1 MPCNIT
7 PKCRKVY
14 KSLCPKVRPT
24 RIEFVLCKDLSFEI
38 VSNHVTPRV
47 EHSCEC
53 RVLNSSWTQLLV
65 QVGTDYLEHFQLS
78 IVSLLATMSLSK
90 SPNAPLS
97 ADEARTLTSLLM
109 RMQAAG
115 LEPAADHQGYGAMT
129 DASKRRKPESEVSL
143 EEEFEHIE
151 PFVQYEVEKLETE
164 KPKSSTDGSV
174 GKTRVHIPLVNVG
187 GVKIPPNEKDMED
200 GAPPS
205 VNFRR
210 CCTWECPTPSSS
222 LTQSSW
228 TTSSG

>member
-1 MPCNIT
+1 M
-7 PKCRKVY
+7 
-14 KSLCPKVRPT
+14 
-24 RIEFVLCKDLSFEI
+24 
-38 VSNHVTPRV
+38 
-47 EHSCEC
+47 
-53 RVLNSSWTQLLV
+53 
-65 QVGTDYLEHFQLS
+65 S
-78 IVSLLATMSLSK
+78 IVSFLVTMSLSK

-115 LEPAADHQGYGAMT
+115 LEPAADAQGYGAMT

-151 PFVQYEVEKLETE
+151 PFVQYEVEKPGTE

-200 GAPPS
+200 WSTTLCELPKVVHLGMSYAELIADPEFMDYLIWVRTHGVKKKVAALKISPCFCKRWTIPRS
-205 VNFRR
+205 ACARTRTKRSRVPIRFGRRR
-210 CCTWECPTPSSS
+210 CQSTRSR
-222 LTQSSW
+222 TQLFEP
-228 TTSSG
+228 